1 MTHFV
6 DECQKEWRRLG
17 VPTAEANE
25 MAADLEADLAEAQAD
40 GASPEQVL
48 GNGYFDARSFAASW
62 ALARGF
68 VRPTPR
74 GRDSIT
80 IRIRSLV
87 LGFCALV
94 GALLTAA
101 GLIIVV
107 GSGFSRSGV
116 AVAARRGFIGPGP
129 PRVSVLPPNMRNFFF
144 PAVGGGTFEPLGWV
158 FLAVGLIL
166 IVATLLIWRPW
177 SAHRAGSEIDT
188 NIGMPSLL

>member
-1 MTHFV
+1 MTRFV

-48 GNGYFDARSFAASW
+48 GNGYFDPRSFAASW

-68 VRPTPR
+68 VRPAPH

-94 GALLTAA
+94 GVLLAAA
-101 GLIIVV
+101 GLTIVI
-107 GSGFSRSGV
+107 GSGFGRSGV
-116 AVAARRGFIGPGP
+116 AVAVRQGFIGPGS
-129 PRVSVLPPNMRNFFF
+129 PRVAFLPPNARRFIF
-144 PAVGGGTFEPLGWV
+144 PAIGGGTFELWGWL

-166 IVATLLIWRPW
+166 IVVTLFIWRPW
-177 SAHRAGSEIDT
+177 STQRDGSGIDT